1 MLTVHWIKCI
11 RDRGMTIV
19 FDQISSVKGRIINWQ
34 LDSMNNNDQIPVG
47 NDEQKFLS
55 GSEYRQ
61 MLFALIEF
69 LLGDQMYLEWLSQGI
84 LTSEMENHTIIVKS
98 MEYPPLII
106 DPFGQTDQWIANYY
120 NVQTIDFDDS

>member
-34 LDSMNNNDQIPVG
+34 LDAVTE
-47 NDEQKFLS
+47 DEQKFLS

-69 LLGDQMYLEWLSQGI
+69 LLGDQMYLEWLSQGV

-106 DPFGQTDQWIANYY
+106 DPFGHTDQWIANYY
-120 NVQTIDFDDS
+120 HVQAIDFDDS